1 MGVVLEPKDVT
12 LRDGRTVHL
21 RAVLPS
27 DEEEVLQA
35 FDRMDADAR
44 YMRFMTA
51 KRSANVERLR
61 EVLASFPEKGFMIAA
76 TVPAPDGIDIVGSA
90 SCLLAGDGNGCEFA
104 ITVLGPWGGAG
115 LGRVLM
121 ETLIG
126 AARAR
131 GLGQMHGYILASN
144 QPMLRLAA
152 RVGFQAKRDPDDP
165 LARMVS
171 LDLRRDYTS
180 PPMSPEKKS

>member
-1 MGVVLEPKDVT
+1 MRGVIEPGDVT

-35 FDRMDADAR
+35 FDRMDSDAR

-76 TVPAPDGIDIVGSA
+76 TVPAPDGIDIVASA
-90 SCLLAGDGNGCEFA
+90 TCMIAADPNACEFA

-115 LGRVLM
+115 LGRALM
-121 ETLIG
+121 EALIG

-131 GLGQMHGYILASN
+131 GLTSMHGYILAAN
-144 QPMLRLAA
+144 QPMLRLAS
-152 RVGFQAKRDPDDP
+152 RLGFQTARDPDDP
-165 LARMVS
+165 LARLVS
-171 LDLRRDYTS
+171 LDLRSDYTS
-180 PPMSPEKKS
+180 PPTSLEKKS